1 MADEVEYFLEGV
13 TSPVHRFKLGERT
26 IEYWAPET
34 TTDRILIAHDG
45 QCVFDPRSAK
55 KLTTWELVQNSIKV
69 SKELNVT
76 PPLIIGIWHQGQVG
90 DSVAR
95 GLDLSPDSY
104 FKSGIPLFPKNGPFD
119 VNATKGDQY
128 LSEIF
133 TSYLPEVLGRTNATY
148 SAEKT
153 AMIGASRGA
162 LSTLYALKNHS
173 GSFHTALAHSTHW
186 TIGKYPLVELTIA
199 GLPDPGKHKI
209 WMAHGTE
216 GFDSE
221 YGEFQDHA
229 HKLLLEKG
237 YSFDR
242 DLSFTLYQGDA
253 HTEAAWATQAADS
266 LRFWITKSL

>member
-1 MADEVEYFLEGV
+1 
-13 TSPVHRFKLGERT
+13 
-26 IEYWAPET
+26 
-34 TTDRILIAHDG
+34 
-45 QCVFDPRSAK
+45 
-55 KLTTWELVQNSIKV
+55 
-69 SKELNVT
+69 
-76 PPLIIGIWHQGQVG
+76 
-90 DSVAR
+90 
-95 GLDLSPDSY
+95 
-104 FKSGIPLFPKNGPFD
+104 
-119 VNATKGDQY
+119 
-128 LSEIF
+128 
-133 TSYLPEVLGRTNATY
+133 LGRTNATY
-148 SAEKT
+148 LAEKT

-199 GLPDPGKHKI
+199 GLPEPGEHKI

-237 YSFDR
+237 YSFDS
-242 DLSFTLYQGDA
+242 DLSFTKYEGHA

-266 LRFWITKSL
+266 LRFWINKSL